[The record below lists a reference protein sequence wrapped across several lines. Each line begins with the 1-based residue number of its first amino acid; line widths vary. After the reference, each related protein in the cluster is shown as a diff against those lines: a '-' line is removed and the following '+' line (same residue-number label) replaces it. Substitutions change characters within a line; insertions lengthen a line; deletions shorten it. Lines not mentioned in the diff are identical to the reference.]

1 MPKVKE
7 ILVRKEW
14 NGQVWYEYKP
24 VESFNDAEGKAG
36 SDLEPTRSDPPKPPK
51 LVDLGRK

>member
-14 NGQVWYEYKP
+14 NGQVWYETKP
-24 VESFNDAEGKAG
+24 VEKDEEKDEKTS
-36 SDLEPTRSDPPKPPK
+36 LDPFPRCQGTPDTK
-51 LVDLGRK
+51 

>member
-14 NGQVWYEYKP
+14 NGQVWYETKP
-24 VESFNDAEGKAG
+24 VEEKDEEKDEKTS
-36 SDLEPTRSDPPKPPK
+36 LDPFPRYVGTPDPK
-51 LVDLGRK
+51 